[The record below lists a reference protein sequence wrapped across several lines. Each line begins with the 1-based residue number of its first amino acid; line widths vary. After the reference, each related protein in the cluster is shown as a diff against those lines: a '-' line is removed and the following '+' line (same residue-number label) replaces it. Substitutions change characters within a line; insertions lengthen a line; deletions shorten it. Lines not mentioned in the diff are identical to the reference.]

1 MTPIDVVPIS
11 PVFVRATPMHT
22 AASAIV
28 VIIDVVFRKNRN
40 WKKATH
46 GVVIIFANLEHINI
60 FERGPPIREDLL
72 VKSDRVKCQT

>member
-1 MTPIDVVPIS
+1 MPIQTWYRAVTVKAMVAIMTPIDVVPIS

-46 GVVIIFANLEHINI
+46 GVVIIFANW
-60 FERGPPIREDLL
+60 
-72 VKSDRVKCQT
+72 